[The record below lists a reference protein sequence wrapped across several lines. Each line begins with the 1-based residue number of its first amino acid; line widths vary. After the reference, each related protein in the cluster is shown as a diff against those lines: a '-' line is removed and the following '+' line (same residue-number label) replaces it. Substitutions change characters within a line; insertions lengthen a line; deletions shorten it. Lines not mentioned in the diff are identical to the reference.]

1 MGLTPE
7 GRTVGRLV
15 AINLIAI
22 GFLGSPLETP
32 VMEKTGNWAFFFK
45 TQNFVHSRCKGLT
58 LTLND
63 TVIFAIKFSIFFSEK
78 LVEVS
83 AKPIANI
90 K

>member
-15 AINLIAI
+15 AINLIVI
-22 GFLGSPLETP
+22 GFSGSPLGKWPKETP

-45 TQNFVHSRCKGLT
+45 TQNCVHSSCKG

-63 TVIFAIKFSIFFSEK
+63 TVIFAIKFSIFFREICRS
-78 LVEVS
+78 VC
-83 AKPIANI
+83 
-90 K
+90 